1 MNNAE
6 IQYLERMYNRSIKAL
21 KSFMLEEAN
30 DEYLFSSRNRAEF
43 NRLRL
48 EITKELL
55 RLENKSASLKELGEM
70 MSKPLSKSGVNHKLK
85 KLEEIASGIKGD

>member
-6 IQYLERMYNRSIKAL
+6 IQYLEQMYKRSINTL
-21 KSFMLEEAN
+21 KSFMYEEAN
-30 DEYLFSSRNRAEF
+30 DEYIFQSRNRAEF

-55 RLENKSASLKELGEM
+55 RLENKMYKRGE
-70 MSKPLSKSGVNHKLK
+70 K
-85 KLEEIASGIKGD
+85 

>member
-6 IQYLERMYNRSIKAL
+6 IQYLERMYNRSIDAL

-30 DEYLFSSRNRAEF
+30 NEYILSSRNRAEF

-55 RLENKSASLKELGEM
+55 RLENKMYKRG
-70 MSKPLSKSGVNHKLK
+70 KQ
-85 KLEEIASGIKGD
+85 

>member
-6 IQYLERMYNRSIKAL
+6 IQYIEQMYKRSINTL
-21 KSFMLEEAN
+21 KSFMREEAN
-30 DEYLFSSRNRAEF
+30 DEYIFQSRNRAEF

-55 RLENKSASLKELGEM
+55 RLENKMYKRGE
-70 MSKPLSKSGVNHKLK
+70 K
-85 KLEEIASGIKGD
+85 

>member
-6 IQYLERMYNRSIKAL
+6 IQYLEQMYKRSINTL
-21 KSFMLEEAN
+21 KSFMSEEAN
-30 DEYLFSSRNRAEF
+30 DEYIFQSKNRAEF

-55 RLENKSASLKELGEM
+55 RLENKMYKRGE
-70 MSKPLSKSGVNHKLK
+70 K
-85 KLEEIASGIKGD
+85 

>member
-6 IQYLERMYNRSIKAL
+6 IQYLEQMYKRSINTL
-21 KSFMLEEAN
+21 KSFMREESN
-30 DEYLFSSRNRAEF
+30 DEYIFQSRNRAEF

-55 RLENKSASLKELGEM
+55 RLENKMYKRGE
-70 MSKPLSKSGVNHKLK
+70 K
-85 KLEEIASGIKGD
+85 

>member
-6 IQYLERMYNRSIKAL
+6 IQYLERMFDRSINAL
-21 KSFMLEEAN
+21 KSFMLEENN
-30 DEYLFSSRNRAEF
+30 DEYIFSSRNRAEF

-55 RLENKSASLKELGEM
+55 RLENKMYRRAEK
-70 MSKPLSKSGVNHKLK
+70 
-85 KLEEIASGIKGD
+85 

>member
-6 IQYLERMYNRSIKAL
+6 IQYLEQIYKRSINTL
-21 KSFMLEEAN
+21 KVFIREEAN
-30 DEYLFSSRNRAEF
+30 DEYIFQSRNRAEF

-55 RLENKSASLKELGEM
+55 RLENKMYKRGE
-70 MSKPLSKSGVNHKLK
+70 K
-85 KLEEIASGIKGD
+85 

>member
-6 IQYLERMYNRSIKAL
+6 IQYLEQMYKRSINTL

-30 DEYLFSSRNRAEF
+30 DEYIFQSRNRAEF

-55 RLENKSASLKELGEM
+55 RLENKMYKRGE
-70 MSKPLSKSGVNHKLK
+70 K
-85 KLEEIASGIKGD
+85 

>member
-6 IQYLERMYNRSIKAL
+6 IQYLEQIYKRSINNL
-21 KSFMLEEAN
+21 KSFMREEAN
-30 DEYLFSSRNRAEF
+30 DEYIFQSRNRAEF

-55 RLENKSASLKELGEM
+55 RLENKMYKRGE
-70 MSKPLSKSGVNHKLK
+70 K
-85 KLEEIASGIKGD
+85 

>member
-6 IQYLERMYNRSIKAL
+6 IQYLERMFNRSINAL

-30 DEYLFSSRNRAEF
+30 DEYIFSSRNRAEF

-48 EITKELL
+48 EIT
-55 RLENKSASLKELGEM
+55 
-70 MSKPLSKSGVNHKLK
+70 
-85 KLEEIASGIKGD
+85 

>member
-1 MNNAE
+1 MNNLE
-6 IQYLERMYNRSIKAL
+6 IQYLEQMYKRSINTL

-30 DEYLFSSRNRAEF
+30 DEYIFQSRNRAEF

-55 RLENKSASLKELGEM
+55 RLENKMYKRGE
-70 MSKPLSKSGVNHKLK
+70 K
-85 KLEEIASGIKGD
+85 

>member
-6 IQYLERMYNRSIKAL
+6 IQYLEQMYKRSINTL
-21 KSFMLEEAN
+21 KSFMNEEAN
-30 DEYLFSSRNRAEF
+30 DEYIFQSRNRAEF

-55 RLENKSASLKELGEM
+55 RLENKMYKRGE
-70 MSKPLSKSGVNHKLK
+70 K
-85 KLEEIASGIKGD
+85 

>member
-6 IQYLERMYNRSIKAL
+6 IQYLEQMYKRSINTL

-30 DEYLFSSRNRAEF
+30 DEYIFQSRNRAEF

-55 RLENKSASLKELGEM
+55 RLENKMYK
-70 MSKPLSKSGVNHKLK
+70 
-85 KLEEIASGIKGD
+85 KGDL

>member
-6 IQYLERMYNRSIKAL
+6 IQYLEQMYKRSIKTL
-21 KSFMLEEAN
+21 KGFMSEEN
-30 DEYLFSSRNRAEF
+30 EDKYIFQSRNRAEF

-55 RLENKSASLKELGEM
+55 RLENKMYKRGE
-70 MSKPLSKSGVNHKLK
+70 
-85 KLEEIASGIKGD
+85 E

>member
-6 IQYLERMYNRSIKAL
+6 IQYLERMYSRSINAL

-30 DEYLFSSRNRAEF
+30 DEYIFSSRNRAEF

-55 RLENKSASLKELGEM
+55 RLENKMYKRG
-70 MSKPLSKSGVNHKLK
+70 K
-85 KLEEIASGIKGD
+85 

>member
-1 MNNAE
+1 MKNTE
-6 IQYLERMYNRSIKAL
+6 IQYIERMYNRSINAL

-30 DEYLFSSRNRAEF
+30 DEYLFQSRNRAEF

-55 RLENKSASLKELGEM
+55 RLENKMYKRG
-70 MSKPLSKSGVNHKLK
+70 KQ
-85 KLEEIASGIKGD
+85 

>member
-6 IQYLERMYNRSIKAL
+6 IQYLEQMYKRSINTL
-21 KSFMLEEAN
+21 KSFMREETN
-30 DEYLFSSRNRAEF
+30 DEYIFQSRNRAEF

-55 RLENKSASLKELGEM
+55 RLENKMYKRGE
-70 MSKPLSKSGVNHKLK
+70 K
-85 KLEEIASGIKGD
+85 

>member
-6 IQYLERMYNRSIKAL
+6 IQYLERMYNRSINAL

-30 DEYLFSSRNRAEF
+30 DEYLSQSRNRAGF

-55 RLENKSASLKELGEM
+55 RLENKMYKRG
-70 MSKPLSKSGVNHKLK
+70 KQ
-85 KLEEIASGIKGD
+85 

>member
-6 IQYLERMYNRSIKAL
+6 IQYLEQMYKRSINTL
-21 KSFMLEEAN
+21 KSFMREEAY
-30 DEYLFSSRNRAEF
+30 DEYIFQSRNRAEF

-55 RLENKSASLKELGEM
+55 RLENKMYKR
-70 MSKPLSKSGVNHKLK
+70 
-85 KLEEIASGIKGD
+85 GDL

>member
-6 IQYLERMYNRSIKAL
+6 IQYLERMYNRSIGAL

-30 DEYLFSSRNRAEF
+30 DKYIFSSRNRAEF

-48 EITKELL
+48 EITKELYL
-55 RLENKSASLKELGEM
+55 PNNLTKFF
-70 MSKPLSKSGVNHKLK
+70 
-85 KLEEIASGIKGD
+85 

>member
-6 IQYLERMYNRSIKAL
+6 IQYLEQMYKRSINTL
-21 KSFMLEEAN
+21 KSFMCEEAN
-30 DEYLFSSRNRAEF
+30 DEYIFQSRNRAEF

-55 RLENKSASLKELGEM
+55 KLENKMYKRGE
-70 MSKPLSKSGVNHKLK
+70 K
-85 KLEEIASGIKGD
+85 

>member
-6 IQYLERMYNRSIKAL
+6 IQYLEHMYKRSINTL

-30 DEYLFSSRNRAEF
+30 DEYIFQSRNRAEF

-55 RLENKSASLKELGEM
+55 RLENKMYKRGE
-70 MSKPLSKSGVNHKLK
+70 K
-85 KLEEIASGIKGD
+85 

>member
-6 IQYLERMYNRSIKAL
+6 IQYLEQMYKRSINNL
-21 KSFMLEEAN
+21 KSLMREEAN
-30 DEYLFSSRNRAEF
+30 DEYVFRSKNRAEF

-55 RLENKSASLKELGEM
+55 RLENKMYKRGE
-70 MSKPLSKSGVNHKLK
+70 N
-85 KLEEIASGIKGD
+85 AR

>member
-6 IQYLERMYNRSIKAL
+6 IQYLERMYNRSIGAL

-30 DEYLFSSRNRAEF
+30 NNKYIFSSRNRAEF

-55 RLENKSASLKELGEM
+55 RLENKMYKRG
-70 MSKPLSKSGVNHKLK
+70 KQ
-85 KLEEIASGIKGD
+85 

>member
-6 IQYLERMYNRSIKAL
+6 IQYLEQMYKRSINTL
-21 KSFMLEEAN
+21 KSFIIEEAN
-30 DEYLFSSRNRAEF
+30 DEYIFQSRNRAEF

-55 RLENKSASLKELGEM
+55 RLENKMYKRGE
-70 MSKPLSKSGVNHKLK
+70 K
-85 KLEEIASGIKGD
+85 

>member
-1 MNNAE
+1 MIDAE
-6 IQYLERMYNRSIKAL
+6 IQYLERMYNRSIDAL

-30 DEYLFSSRNRAEF
+30 NNKYIFSSRNRAEF

-55 RLENKSASLKELGEM
+55 RLENKMYKRG
-70 MSKPLSKSGVNHKLK
+70 KQ
-85 KLEEIASGIKGD
+85 